1 MDESLE
7 IREIVAGNKDLYHQ
21 IIDRYKDKLFAI
33 AYHMSESEA
42 EAEKLIEE
50 GFIKVYQD
58 LEVYDDSIFFSDWLY
73 ERFIPI
79 IGLKKNTMQQAKL
92 PFHNPHYIEMEE
104 ALHSLTPET
113 KFPFLLVKLLGFT
126 SDKLI
131 GFIDASKEEVEKNY
145 VNAIN
150 QIRRSTL
157 SVDMEQAGED
167 CYKVDE
173 LSQHFDG
180 KLNQEKEQ
188 VMKDHLEFCPDCR
201 EVLHLLKQEES
212 TLERVLEY
220 PKLNDSFNDKVMSCL
235 IPYVPPKP
243 KHRTWKYQ
251 FSVVGIV
258 GAVFLFS
265 VIILPTLKPFASMV
279 STYMEHGTIYN
290 VWTEGTYA
298 VTDKEITLEVTKV
311 EIDSLYMA
319 IYYEISR
326 EGEEEAPKTYP
337 FEDVDFYS
345 YNPLK
350 IVDEFGKQYP
360 FEATIPDHLR
370 YPKSP
375 DEEEGEEKERPYFLV
390 KMPEDLPDEFN
401 LEINFAQ
408 LQGQYG
414 KWNLEIP
421 IRYDKVE
428 DTAVTVKL
436 DKKMTIADKIVVELM
451 DATYS
456 KNGTRIMYSI
466 NHTEEEEARIIELLK
481 EHDQEYRM
489 QEIIQGRHVG
499 LNVTTEDEHFVL
511 PNYYHFGEPPN
522 PNEPIEVHYSHYYMG
537 NEEQQRM
544 GEHHLQGKLENPMEE
559 LFIQMM
565 GASVQEPAF
574 FSMEIPLKETEATPI
589 EGTINSYKVLDY
601 SLTAVKNHSGDI
613 SKYTLIINGESQ
625 QSGVNGDIGWDITD
639 KSGNYIPT
647 EGWYHHEDMHKE
659 GPKRLLHVDIVPD
672 YNQGEFPEN
681 LVIKADYIF
690 TYYNEIEGEK
700 FRLFNKG
707 EIIDSETD

>member
-1 MDESLE
+1 MNESLE
-7 IREIVAGNKDLYHQ
+7 IEEILAGNKNIYHQ
-21 IIDRYKDKLFAI
+21 IMDRYKDKLFAV
-33 AYHMSESEA
+33 AYHMCASEA

-50 GFIKVYQD
+50 GFIEVYQD
-58 LEVYDDSIFFSDWLY
+58 LEVYDDSVFFSDWLH

-79 IGLKKNTMQQAKL
+79 IGVKKDTTQQAKL

-104 ALHSLTPET
+104 ALHSLAPEE
-113 KFPFLLVKLLGFT
+113 KFPFLLIKLLGYT
-126 SDKLI
+126 PDKLTGLI
-131 GFIDASKEEVEKNY
+131 GASKEEIEENY
-145 VNAIN
+145 LNAIY

-157 SVDMEQAGED
+157 SVDIQQTGGD
-167 CYKVDE
+167 CYRVDE

-180 KLNQEKEQ
+180 KLNQDKEQ
-188 VMKDHLEFCPDCR
+188 RMKDHLEFCPDCR

-212 TLERVLEY
+212 TLEKVLEY
-220 PKLNDSFNDKVMSCL
+220 PKLNESFNDKVLSRL
-235 IPYVPPKP
+235 TPYVPPKP

-251 FSVVGIV
+251 LSVVGIL

-265 VIILPTLKPFASMV
+265 AIILPTLKPLASMV

-290 VWTEGTYA
+290 VWTDGTYA
-298 VTDKEITLEVTKV
+298 VTDKEITLEITKV

-326 EGEEEAPKTYP
+326 DGEEPPKTYP

-350 IVDEFGKQYP
+350 IVDEYGKQYP

-370 YPKSP
+370 YPTSP
-375 DEEEGEEKERPYFLV
+375 AEEEGKEKERPYYLV

-401 LEINFAQ
+401 LEINFAR
-408 LQGQYG
+408 LQGQFG

-456 KNGTRIMYSI
+456 KNGTKIRYSV
-466 NHTEEEEARIIELLK
+466 NHTEEEEARLMELLK

-489 QEIIQGRHVG
+489 QEISQGRHVG
-499 LNVTTEDEHFVL
+499 LHVTTEEEHFVL
-511 PNYYHFGEPPN
+511 PNYFHFMEPPKSI
-522 PNEPIEVHYSHYYMG
+522 EPIEVHYSHYYMG

-544 GEHHLQGKLENPMEE
+544 GKHHLQGKLENPMEE
-559 LFIQMM
+559 LYIQMM

-574 FSMEIPLKETEATPI
+574 FSMEIPLKETEATPLD
-589 EGTINSYKVLDY
+589 GKINSYQLLDY
-601 SLTAVKNHSGDI
+601 SLTPVKDGKGTI
-613 SKYTLIINGESQ
+613 RKYALIINGESQ
-625 QSGVNGDIGWDITD
+625 QDGASGDIGWNLSD
-639 KSGNYIPT
+639 KNGNYIPT
-647 EGWYHHEDMHKE
+647 EGWHHYEDMHKE
-659 GPKRLLHVDIVPD
+659 GPKKLLHVDIVPYD
-672 YNQGEFPEN
+672 TEEGFPET
-681 LVIKADYIF
+681 LVINADYTF
-690 TYYNEIEGEK
+690 TYYNELEGER
-700 FRLFNKG
+700 FPLFSKDKNNG
-707 EIIDSETD
+707 SETD

>member
-1 MDESLE
+1 LDESLE
-7 IREIVAGNKDLYHQ
+7 IKEIIAGNKDTYHQ

-33 AYHMSESEA
+33 AYHMSATET
-42 EAEKLIEE
+42 EAEKLVKQ
-50 GFIKVYQD
+50 GFIEVYQD
-58 LEVYDDSIFFSDWLY
+58 LEVYDDSVFLSDWLY

-79 IGLKKNTMQQAKL
+79 IGMKNDTTQQAKL

-104 ALHSLTPET
+104 ALHSLAPEA
-113 KFPFLLVKLLGFT
+113 KFQFLLVKLLGLT
-126 SDKLI
+126 PDQLTGLI
-131 GFIDASKEEVEKNY
+131 GTNKEDVEKNY
-145 VNAIN
+145 SNSLN
-150 QIRRSTL
+150 QIRHSTL
-157 SVDMEQAGED
+157 LTDIQHAGGD
-167 CYKVDE
+167 CYRVDE
-173 LSQHFDG
+173 LSHHFDG
-180 KLNQEKEQ
+180 KLNQDREQ
-188 VMKDHLEFCPDCR
+188 KMMDHLEFCPDCR

-212 TLERVLEY
+212 TLEKVLEY
-220 PKLNDSFNDKVMSCL
+220 PKLNESFNDKVLSRL
-235 IPYVPPKP
+235 TPYVPPKP

-251 FSVVGIV
+251 LSVVGIL

-265 VIILPTLKPFASMV
+265 AIILPTLKPLASMV

-298 VTDKEITLEVTKV
+298 VTDKEITLEITKV

-326 EGEEEAPKTYP
+326 EGEEPPKTYP

-370 YPKSP
+370 YARSS
-375 DEEEGEEKERPYFLV
+375 DEEEGIEKERPYYLV
-390 KMPEDLPDEFN
+390 KMPENLPDEFN
-401 LEINFAQ
+401 LEINFAR

-414 KWNLEIP
+414 KWDLEIP

-436 DKKMTIADKIVVELM
+436 DKKKTIADKIVVELM

-456 KNGTRIMYSI
+456 KNGTRIRYSV
-466 NHTEEEEARIIELLK
+466 NHTEEEEARLMELLK

-499 LNVTTEDEHFVL
+499 LYVTTEDEHFVL
-511 PNYYHFGEPPN
+511 PNYYHFMEPPK
-522 PNEPIEVHYSHYYMG
+522 PNETIEVHYSHYYMG

-544 GEHHLQGKLENPMEE
+544 GQHHLQGKLENPMEE
-559 LFIQMM
+559 LYIQMM

-589 EGTINSYKVLDY
+589 NGKINSYQLLDY
-601 SLTAVKNHSGDI
+601 SLTPVKDYSGDV

-625 QSGVNGDIGWDITD
+625 QSGGNGDIGWNITD

-647 EGWYHHEDMHKE
+647 EGWYHHEDMHNE
-659 GPKRLLHVDIVPD
+659 GPKRLLHVEIVPN
-672 YNQGEFPEN
+672 YEQGEFPEN
-681 LVIKADYIF
+681 IVINADYIY
-690 TYYNEIEGEK
+690 TYYNDIEDQK
-700 FRLFNKG
+700 FPLFNEG
-707 EIIDSETD
+707 VINDSETD